1 MERRWIQGT
10 LESPADGLWWL
21 IRFDWLGDQDEGV
34 KNNVHIFGSGK
45 SWMEKSIYVLRSEN
59 TGNKTKFVGE
69 DVEVVMPEEIPGGDV
84 QGIQRNIGATDNFET
99 H

>member
-1 MERRWIQGT
+1 
-10 LESPADGLWWL
+10 
-21 IRFDWLGDQDEGV
+21 
-34 KNNVHIFGSGK
+34 
-45 SWMEKSIYVLRSEN
+45 MEKSIYVLRSEN